1 MSKYLKISSVSNTT
15 VEDLFTLGV
24 STSRGKDGKIGQF
37 GSGTLMGVLC
47 WMRAYD
53 AAPVFYVNG
62 QKVNFTVK
70 PVQKSDGEIFH
81 QILMNRKPLSVALEY
96 GAIDWNDA
104 RMSLREWICN
114 ALDAGATNPLS
125 LVDTQEC
132 HDNEV
137 CVFVP
142 YNAVCRDYFA
152 NIGQYILHFAGKQN
166 EKILTKNKISKM
178 RIYRKGI
185 FVRELDK
192 MSMFDYNL
200 NIDINECRTGS
211 SDSIQAVIDS
221 EITWSNDHDF
231 INTIIDAVLRHETCY
246 EVDDFSYSNLYG
258 SWKQVLAD
266 RHERICMPR
275 LKAEN
280 CIAVEQKWYSRIV
293 RLAPHMD
300 GLDSMTAVAAR
311 GLELHPVQER
321 GKKLFNRFCEAF
333 EMMGMDNGKQ
343 RPKLEYYGNADGT
356 LPDAYGMY
364 DTKRQ
369 TVMIWSQIKDNM
381 ESSTLIHELC
391 HHYSG
396 ADDYSR
402 EFIDFA
408 HEAMAR
414 LIGTC

>member
-1 MSKYLKISSVSNTT
+1 MSKYLKISSVSSTT
-15 VEDLFTLGV
+15 IEDLFTLGV

-96 GAIDWNDA
+96 GEIDWNDA
-104 RMSLREWICN
+104 RMALREWICN

-125 LVDTQEC
+125 LVDTQE
-132 HDNEV
+132 HSENEV

-142 YNAVCRDYFA
+142 YNAVCRDYFH
-152 NIGQYILHFAGKQN
+152 NIGQYILHFVGKQN
-166 EKILTKNKISKM
+166 DTILRKDKISKM

-192 MSMFDYNL
+192 MSMFDYNMD
-200 NIDINECRTGS
+200 IDINECRTGS
-211 SDSIQAVIDS
+211 SDSIQMKVDQ
-221 EITWSNDHDF
+221 EITWAHDREF
-231 INTIIDAVLRHETCY
+231 ISDVFDAVLRNESCY
-246 EVDDFSYSNLYG
+246 EVDDYSYSNLYG

-266 RHERICMPR
+266 RNERICMPR

-280 CIAVEQKWYSRIV
+280 CIPVEQKWYSRIV
-293 RLAPHMD
+293 RIAEHMD

-311 GLELHPVQER
+311 GLEIQTPNEKSR
-321 GKKLFNRFCEAF
+321 ALFNRFCEAF
-333 EMMGMDNGKQ
+333 EMIGMDNGKP
-343 RPKLEYYGNADGT
+343 RPKIEYYGKADGT
-356 LPDAYGMY
+356 IPDAYGMY
-364 DTKRQ
+364 DQKRQ
-369 TVMIWSQIKDNM
+369 TVMIWSQIKNSM

-396 ADDYSR
+396 ADDYSKD
-402 EFIDFA
+402 FIDFA
-408 HEAMAR
+408 HEAMGR